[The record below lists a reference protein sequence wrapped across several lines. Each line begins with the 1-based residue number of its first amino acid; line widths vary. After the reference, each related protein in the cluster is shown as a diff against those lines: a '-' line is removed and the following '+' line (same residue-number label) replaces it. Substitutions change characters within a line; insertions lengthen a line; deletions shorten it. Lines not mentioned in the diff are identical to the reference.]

1 MGKGSSKGHT
11 PREAKDNLKSTQLL
25 SVIDAISEGPIEGPV
40 DGLKSVL
47 LNSTPVLDSEG
58 NTNISGVTVVFRAGE
73 QEQTPPEGFESSGS
87 ETVLGTEVKY
97 DTPIIRTITS
107 ANIDRLR
114 FTFGV
119 QALVETTSKGDRNP
133 SEVRLLVQ
141 IQRNGGWVTEK
152 DITIKGKT
160 TSQYLASVVVDNL
173 PPRPFNIRMRRM
185 TPDSTTDQLQNKT
198 LWSSYTEII
207 DVKQCY
213 PNTTLVGVQVDS
225 EQFGSQQVS
234 RNYHL
239 RGRILQVPSNYNP
252 QTRQYSGIW
261 DGTFKPAYS
270 NNMAWCLWDMLTH
283 PRYGMGKRLGAADVD
298 KWALYV
304 IGQNCDQSVPDG
316 FGGTEPRITCNAY
329 LTTQRKAW
337 DVLSDFCS
345 AMRCMPV
352 WNGQTLTFVQ
362 DRPSDKVWTYNR
374 SNVVMP
380 DDGAPFR
387 YSFSALK
394 DRHNAVEVNWID
406 PDNGWETATE
416 LVEDTQAIL
425 RYGRNVTKMDA
436 FGCTSRGQAHRA
448 GLWLIKTEL
457 LETQTVDFSV
467 GAEGLRHVPG
477 DVIEI
482 CDDDYAGISIGG
494 RVLAVNSQTRT
505 LTLDREITL
514 PSSGTTLISLVDG
527 QGNPVSVEVQSVTD
541 GVKVKV
547 SRVPDGVA
555 GYSVWGL
562 KLPTLRQRL
571 FRCVSIRENDDGT
584 YAITA
589 VQHVPAKE
597 AIVDNGAHFD
607 GDQSGTVNGVTPPAV
622 QHLTAEVT
630 ADSGE
635 YQVLARWDT
644 PKVVK
649 GVSFLLRLTVTA
661 DDGSERLVSTARTA
675 ETTYRFRQLAL
686 GRYTLTVRAVNARGQ
701 QGDPASVSFRIN
713 APAKP
718 ATIELTPGY
727 FQITAVP
734 RLAVYDP
741 TVQFEFWF
749 SEKRITNTAQVEKS
763 ARYLGTGSQWTVQG
777 SRIKPGTDFW
787 FYVRSVNLVG
797 KSAFVEASGQP
808 SNDGEGYLEI
818 FRGLI
823 DETLLG
829 QALKERIDASAL
841 RTEVTQLE
849 EDIRQRMD
857 TDIAEVTRKIG
868 KAENSLT
875 QLVAKKNEDQ
885 TLAIAQVSQKVDR
898 VSSEISQTVSQ
909 GQSEN
914 ARQIAQVRQYV
925 DKKGSEITS
934 TTDKKLGDQAVT
946 IQQIQR
952 VQSDTRNELNAMYM
966 LKVQKTKNGIPYVA
980 GIGAGIEDVDGQT
993 LSNILLQADRIAMIT
1008 PENGN
1013 TTPLFVA
1020 QGNQLFMNDVFLKR
1034 LFAVSIT
1041 SSGNPPTFSLTPDGR
1056 LTARNADISG
1066 AITANTGTLNNVTIN
1081 ENCVIR
1087 GKLSANQIEGD
1098 LVKTVGK
1105 AFPRDSRAPKRWPS
1119 GTITVRVY
1127 DDQPFNRQIVIPAVA
1142 FSGARHERENS
1153 DTYSSCRLIVK
1164 KNGAEIYN
1172 RTAMDNTLVYSG
1184 VIDMP
1189 AGRGDMTLEFSVS
1202 AWWVNGWYPTASIS
1216 DLLVVV
1222 MKKATAGITIS

>member
-25 SVIDAISEGPIEGPV
+25 SVIDAISEGPVDGPV

-47 LNSTPVLDSEG
+47 LNGTPVLDSEG
-58 NTNISGVTVVFRAGE
+58 KTNFSGVTVVFRAGE

-97 DTPIIRTITS
+97 DTPITRTITS

-114 FTFGV
+114 LTFGV

-160 TSQYLASVVVDNL
+160 TSQYLASVVVGNL

-213 PNTTLVGVQVDS
+213 PNTALVGVQVDS
-225 EQFGSQQVS
+225 EQFGNQQVS

-261 DGTFKPAYS
+261 DGTLKPAYS

-304 IGQNCDQSVPDG
+304 IGQYCDQSVPDG

-394 DRHNAVEVNWID
+394 DRHNVVEVNWID
-406 PDNGWETATE
+406 PDNGHETATE
-416 LVEDTQAIL
+416 LVEDTQAIV

-482 CDDDYAGISIGG
+482 CNDDYAGISTGG

-527 QGNPVSVEVQSVTD
+527 NGNPVSVEVQSVTD

-555 GYSVWGL
+555 EYSVWGL

-589 VQHVPAKE
+589 VQHVPEKE

-607 GDQSGTVNGVTPPAV
+607 GDRRGTVNGVTPPAV

-649 GVSFLLRLTVTA
+649 GVSFLLRLTVAA
-661 DDGSERLVSTARTA
+661 DDGSERLVSTARTT

-686 GRYTLTVRAVNARGQ
+686 GNYSLTVRAVNARGQ
-701 QGDPASVSFRIN
+701 QGDPASVSFRIA
-713 APAKP
+713 APAAP
-718 ATIELTPGY
+718 VTIELIPGY
-727 FQITAVP
+727 FQITVVP
-734 RLAVYDP
+734 KLAVYDP

-749 SEKRITNTAQVEKS
+749 SEKRIADIRQVETS
-763 ARYLGTGSQWTVQG
+763 ARYLGTALYWIAASINI
-777 SRIKPGTDFW
+777 RPGHDYY
-787 FYVRSVNLVG
+787 FYVRSVNTVG
-797 KSAFVEASGQP
+797 KSAFVEAVGRAS
-808 SNDGEGYLEI
+808 DDAEGYLS
-818 FRGLI
+818 FYKGLI
-823 DETLLG
+823 NKTHLG
-829 QALKERIDASAL
+829 KELWTQIDNGQLAPDL
-841 RTEVTQLE
+841 TEIRTSITNV
-849 EDIRQRMD
+849 
-857 TDIAEVTRKIG
+857 
-868 KAENSLT
+868 S
-875 QLVAKKNEDQ
+875 NEI
-885 TLAIAQVSQKVDR
+885 T
-898 VSSEISQTVSQ
+898 QTV
-909 GQSEN
+909 N
-914 ARQIAQVRQYV
+914 
-925 DKKGSEITS
+925 
-934 TTDKKLGDQAVT
+934 KKLENQSAA
-946 IQQIQR
+946 IQQIQ
-952 VQSDTRNELNAMYM
+952 
-966 LKVQKTKNGIPYVA
+966 KVQVDTNNNLNSMWAVKLQQMKDGRLYIA
-980 GIGAGIEDVDGQT
+980 GIGAGIENTPAGMQSQV
-993 LSNILLQADRIAMIT
+993 LLAADRIAMIN
-1008 PENGN
+1008 PANGN
-1013 TTPLFVA
+1013 TKPMFVG
-1020 QGNQLFMNDVFLKR
+1020 QGDQIFMNDVFLKR
-1034 LFAVSIT
+1034 LTAPTIT
-1041 SSGNPPTFSLTPDGR
+1041 SGGNPPAFSLTPGGR
-1056 LTARNADISG
+1056 LTAKNADISG
-1066 AITANTGTLNNVTIN
+1066 NVNANSGTLNNVTIN
-1081 ENCVIR
+1081 KNCRVL

-1105 AFPRDSRAPKRWPS
+1105 PFPRDSRAPERWPS

-1127 DDQPFNRQIVIPAVA
+1127 DDQPFDRQIVIPAVA
-1142 FSGARHERENS
+1142 FRGAKHERKNNNI
-1153 DTYSSCRLIVK
+1153 YSSCRLIVK

-1172 RTAMDNTLVYSG
+1172 RTTLDNTLIYTG

-1189 AGRGDMTLEFSVS
+1189 AGHGHMTLEFSVS
-1202 AWWVNGWYPTASIS
+1202 AWLVNGWYPTASIS

-1222 MKKATAGITIS
+1222 MKKSTAGISIS